1 MVGLGVGDSGM
12 EASVGSWLTIDI
24 LNVSYEGLDR
34 NALNY
39 IPPVADQNIRI
50 LNVLFQR
57 GLIETCIFTIQTLS
71 KLISKLELRDGKSC
85 IFFNFSKKCI
95 RNGAQRSVLNFKTRC

>member
-34 NALNY
+34 NAFNY

-57 GLIETCIFTIQTLS
+57 GLIETCTFTIQTLS

-85 IFFNFSKKCI
+85 IFLTFQKS
-95 RNGAQRSVLNFKTRC
+95 A